1 MESVIAGFVPD
12 LVWALFQFTRPAL
25 ALFNMLLLFWL
36 GLTVLLQ
43 VERRRS
49 SVWFASFSLLMAA
62 AFFGAYTIEMGGGPG
77 LLFLEILW
85 LPALA
90 LLHILPLCWHIVVL
104 YFTGQFDPREPA
116 VLGERQGWRFFR
128 RWPRGVLPYIVLIL
142 FFVTPVALTQ
152 SVVIPGVREFSRGLI
167 PFDRSPEAYT
177 LFLAL
182 FCSYILFA
190 AVGSFVIL
198 ASHRMASGSLKQ
210 TGRLRARASFLGA
223 GLALAGVSVVVTA
236 LCAYII
242 VQWSLVGTLSRG
254 EIIGIFRFDS
264 PLALLIAIAIL
275 FTGRATI
282 YYELFSGALPRR
294 GLFRQWHLAVAFA
307 MAAGFFFA
315 LVRWFFG
322 TGGFTILGT
331 SAMAMLV
338 FVLMGRSHNRER
350 NLYLAFMRPFLGSQN
365 LYETVVQSD
374 SPLAPPVPFA
384 ALCRD
389 VLGVS
394 RAFLYPIGEA
404 RPFIES
410 PLIYPDQL
418 LERPADPEALERIE
432 FEPHR
437 RFHPLDPERYGG
449 ALLAIPLWSRRGV
462 AGVLLLGE
470 QSGGGLYTQ
479 EEVEIGQAAGERII
493 DTLAVAR
500 ISRIMLSLQRDR
512 IIEGRLGD
520 DRARRIL
527 HDDVL
532 PEIHTILLSLSAA
545 SDSNISGDN
554 RRDIL
559 ERLTDVH
566 VTLARLLREMPI
578 TTHPDVVRLG
588 LSEALRHAAE
598 REGGFDRIVWD
609 SDAKAERFVS
619 RLPAQVQE
627 TVFYAAREMLRNSAR
642 HARMAGNDLELRFR
656 MHSTETGLHMVI
668 EDNGGGIRD
677 NAGTQGTGQGLSLHG
692 ALLAV
697 VGGSLSMETLPG
709 RYTRA
714 HIRLRGTRDSGVSIM
729 QATEAQ
735 TESGRV

>member
-1 MESVIAGFVPD
+1 MSFDFVPD
-12 LVWALFQFTRPAL
+12 PVWVLFQFIRPAL

-62 AFFGAYTIEMGGGPG
+62 AFFGAYTIEMGGAPG
-77 LLFLEILW
+77 LFFLELVWI
-85 LPALA
+85 PALI

-104 YFTGQFDPREPA
+104 YFTGQFDRREPA
-116 VLGERQGWRFFR
+116 LAATVGGGRLAFFR
-128 RWPRGVLPYIVLIL
+128 RWPRGWLPYIVLAL
-142 FFVTPVALTQ
+142 CLATPASLAQ
-152 SVVIPGVREFSRGLI
+152 SVEIPGAREFARGLVA
-167 PFDRSPEAYT
+167 FDSSPRAYT
-177 LFLAL
+177 IFLGL
-182 FCSYILFA
+182 FCAYILFA
-190 AVGSFVIL
+190 AVGSLIVL
-198 ASHRMASGSLKQ
+198 ARHRMTSGSLKQ

-223 GLALAGVSVVVTA
+223 GLALAAVSLVVTA
-236 LCAYII
+236 LCAYIVI
-242 VQWSLVGTLSRG
+242 QWSRTETLTRA
-254 EIIGIFRFDS
+254 EIIGLFRFDS
-264 PLALLIAIAIL
+264 PLSLLIAIAIL

-294 GLFRQWHLAVAFA
+294 GLFRQWHLAVTFA
-307 MAAGFFFA
+307 MAAGVFFA

-331 SAMAMLV
+331 ATMAMLI
-338 FVLMGRSHNRER
+338 FVLMGRSQNRER
-350 NLYLAFMRPFLGSQN
+350 ISYLTFMRPFLGSQN
-365 LYETVVQSD
+365 LYETVVQNDES
-374 SPLAPPVPFA
+374 SVAPPVPFA

-389 VLGVS
+389 VLGAT
-394 RAFLYPIGEA
+394 RAYLYPIGEA

-410 PLIYPDQL
+410 PLMYPIDL
-418 LERPADPEALERIE
+418 ADRPVDPEALERIH
-432 FEPHR
+432 FEPHK
-437 RFHPLDPERYGG
+437 RFHPLDPEAYGG

-470 QSGGGLYTQ
+470 QTGGGLYTQ
-479 EEVEIGQAAGERII
+479 EEVEIAQAAGERII

-500 ISRIMLSLQRDR
+500 ISRIMLSLQRNR

-532 PEIHTILLSLSAA
+532 PEIHTLLLTLSASNRA
-545 SDSNISGDN
+545 TGPRVDSGAAD
-554 RRDIL
+554 DVL
-559 ERLTDVH
+559 ERLKDVH

-598 REGGFDRIVWD
+598 REGGFDRIVWE
-609 SDAKAERFVS
+609 SGAQAERFVS

-642 HARMAGNDLELRFR
+642 HARVHGADLELRFR
-656 MHSTETGLHMVI
+656 MQSSPEGGLHMI
-668 EDNGGGIRD
+668 LEDNGGGIRE
-677 NAGTQGTGQGLSLHG
+677 NSGTQGTGQGLSLHG

-714 HIRLRGTRDSGVSIM
+714 HIRLRS
-729 QATEAQ
+729 ATDASSPVNGDETHA
-735 TESGRV
+735 SA

>member
-1 MESVIAGFVPD
+1 MESVVFELVPEP
-12 LVWALFQFTRPAL
+12 VWALFQFIRPAL

-36 GLTVLLQ
+36 GLTVILQ

-77 LLFLEILW
+77 LFFLEALW
-85 LPALA
+85 IPALV

-104 YFTGQFDPREPA
+104 YFTGQFDRREGP
-116 VLGERQGWRFFR
+116 VLGERPGRSFFR
-128 RWPRGVLPYIVLIL
+128 RWPRGVLPYVVLLL
-142 FFVTPVALTQ
+142 FFATPVALIQ
-152 SVVIPGVREFSRGLI
+152 SAEI
-167 PFDRSPEAYT
+167 PEARDFARGMVAFDASPRAYAV
-177 LFLAL
+177 FLGL
-182 FCSYILFA
+182 FCAYILLA
-190 AVGSFVIL
+190 AVGSLVTL
-198 ASHRMASGSLKQ
+198 TRHRMTSGSLRQ
-210 TGRLRARASFLGA
+210 TGRLRARSSFLGA
-223 GLALAGVSVVVTA
+223 GLALAAVSVVVTA
-236 LCAYII
+236 LCAYI
-242 VQWSLVGTLSRG
+242 VARWAVSGDVGRAEVLAL
-254 EIIGIFRFDS
+254 FRFDS
-264 PLALLIAIAIL
+264 PLSLLIAVAII

-294 GLFRQWHLAVAFA
+294 GLFLQWHLAVSFA
-307 MAAGFFFA
+307 LAAGVFFA

-331 SAMAMLV
+331 STMAMLV
-338 FVLMGRSHNRER
+338 FVLMGRSQNRER
-350 NLYLAFMRPFLGSQN
+350 ILYLSFMRPFLGSQN
-365 LYETVVQSD
+365 LYETVVQND
-374 SPLAPPVPFA
+374 ESPVAPPVPFA

-394 RAFLYPIGEA
+394 RAYLYPIGEA

-410 PLIYPDQL
+410 PLIYPEVLAD
-418 LERPADPEALERIE
+418 RPADPEALERIH
-432 FEPHR
+432 FEPHK
-437 RFHPLDPERYGG
+437 RFHPLEPEHYGG

-470 QSGGGLYTQ
+470 QIGGGLYTQ

-532 PEIHTILLSLSAA
+532 PEIHTLLLSLS
-545 SDSNISGDN
+545 GPN
-554 RRDIL
+554 RRDLPDKGEADSDVL
-559 ERLTDVH
+559 ERLKNVH

-598 REGGFDRIVWD
+598 REGGFDRIVWE
-609 SDAKAERFVS
+609 SDAHAERFVS

-627 TVFYAAREMLRNSAR
+627 TIFYAAREMLRNSAR
-642 HARMAGNDLELRFR
+642 HARVPGADLDLRFYMR
-656 MHSTETGLHMVI
+656 LTEVGLHMVI
-668 EDNGGGIRD
+668 EDNGGGIRE

-714 HIRLRGTRDSGVSIM
+714 HIRVRAGADVRAASPAVPAPSR
-729 QATEAQ
+729 A
-735 TESGRV
+735 

>member
-1 MESVIAGFVPD
+1 
-12 LVWALFQFTRPAL
+12 
-25 ALFNMLLLFWL
+25 
-36 GLTVLLQ
+36 
-43 VERRRS
+43 
-49 SVWFASFSLLMAA
+49 A
-62 AFFGAYTIEMGGGPG
+62 AFFGAYTIEMGGAPG
-77 LLFLEILW
+77 LFFLELLW
-85 LPALA
+85 MPALL

-104 YFTGQFDPREPA
+104 YFTGQFDRRDGPA
-116 VLGERQGWRFFR
+116 LGHDARRGFFR
-128 RWPRGVLPYIVLIL
+128 RWPRGYLPYVVLIL
-142 FFVTPVALTQ
+142 CLAAPIALAQ
-152 SVVIPGVREFSRGLI
+152 SVEVPSAREFARGI
-167 PFDRSPEAYT
+167 VAFDSSPGAYIV
-177 LFLAL
+177 FLGL
-182 FCSYILFA
+182 FCGYILFA
-190 AVGSFVIL
+190 AVGSFVVL
-198 ASHRMASGSLKQ
+198 ARHRMTSGSLKQ
-210 TGRLRARASFLGA
+210 TARLRARSSFLGA
-223 GLALAGVSVVVTA
+223 GLALAAVSVVVTA
-236 LCAYII
+236 LCAYI
-242 VQWSLVGTLSRG
+242 VTQWSLTENLTRVK
-254 EIIGIFRFDS
+254 IIGLFRFDS
-264 PLALLIAIAIL
+264 PLSLLIAIAII

-307 MAAGFFFA
+307 LAAGVFFA

-331 SAMAMLV
+331 ATMAMLI
-338 FVLMGRSHNRER
+338 FVLMGRSQNRER
-350 NLYLAFMRPFLGSQN
+350 ISYLAFMRPFLGSQN
-365 LYETVVQSD
+365 LYETVVQSE
-374 SPLAPPVPFA
+374 SPVAPPVPFA

-389 VLGVS
+389 VLGAS
-394 RAFLYPIGEA
+394 RAYLYPIGEA

-410 PLIYPDQL
+410 PLVYPGELAD
-418 LERPADPEALERIE
+418 RPQDPEALERLN
-432 FEPHR
+432 FEQHN
-437 RFHPLDPERYGG
+437 RFHPLEPEVYGG

-479 EEVEIGQAAGERII
+479 EEVEIAQAAGERII

-512 IIEGRLGD
+512 IVEGRLGD

-532 PEIHTILLSLSAA
+532 PEIHTLLLTLSA
-545 SDSNISGDN
+545 SNRMTGDADAT
-554 RRDIL
+554 RDVL
-559 ERLTDVH
+559 ERLKDVH

-598 REGGFDRIVWD
+598 REGGFDRIVWE
-609 SDAKAERFVS
+609 SDAHAERFVS

-642 HARMAGNDLELRFR
+642 HARVPGADLELRFR
-656 MHSTETGLHMVI
+656 MRSVEAGLHMII
-668 EDNGGGIRD
+668 EDNGGGIREH
-677 NAGTQGTGQGLSLHG
+677 AGTQGTGQGLSLHG

-714 HIRLRGTRDSGVSIM
+714 HIRLRATTEVGTGDTHSADVS
-729 QATEAQ
+729 A
-735 TESGRV
+735 